1 MLVVVMVDVAVVV
14 REDPSRLRL
23 SCADSCL
30 SCVNWK
36 DLAVRLMDIYCV
48 ELLHHGTSQ
57 GPPITDCGQ
66 RRGEE
71 RRKATI
77 FQILGGC
84 LFKTCSQLEAN

>member
-1 MLVVVMVDVAVVV
+1 ML
-14 REDPSRLRL
+14 
-23 SCADSCL
+23 CL

-48 ELLHHGTSQ
+48 ELLHHRTSQ
-57 GPPITDCGQ
+57 GPPITDCGH

-71 RRKATI
+71 SGEAAI
-77 FQILGGC
+77 FQTDELSFNKAEWRLGANSMVGASC